1 MPALG
6 FPAELPAANSIP
18 SFEYLQRRNHV
29 LHRRAHGDG
38 LKDNLIPICLG
49 FGGFGIV
56 ICLALVPACLKS
68 RKEKKKMIPARSG
81 ENAMRIFQLLVRK
94 R

>member
-1 MPALG
+1 MPALRV
-6 FPAELPAANSIP
+6 PAELPATNSIP

-38 LKDNLIPICLG
+38 LKDNLIPICLA

-56 ICLALVPACLKS
+56 ICLALVPAYLKG
-68 RKEKKKMIPARSG
+68 RRERKKMVP
-81 ENAMRIFQLLVRK
+81 V
-94 R
+94 